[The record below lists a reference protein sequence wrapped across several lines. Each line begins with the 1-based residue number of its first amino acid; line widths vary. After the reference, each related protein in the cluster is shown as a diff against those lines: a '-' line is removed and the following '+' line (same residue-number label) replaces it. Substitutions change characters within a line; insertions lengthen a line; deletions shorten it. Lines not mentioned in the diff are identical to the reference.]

1 MYTASF
7 LKPVSYVNLYCH
19 KNCHIFTQFTIK
31 YNCIMHL
38 CWHRVLYSTIHTL
51 LLPTPLPQISHG
63 FSLCCFLQEES
74 WICSAIQ
81 IAWTWE
87 WLFWGKTQVCLDRIM
102 SQSSQKQWFREEPHI
117 RTTLKYQ
124 RNSLKA
130 DSGSQQSVAQRL
142 KYDKRQRAGWYMM
155 NWEEELEMEHFRRR
169 KYVPS
174 SHYCISPNS
183 VSCYWYCLLP
193 SKRVVFHMDEVA
205 KMKLFPFL
213 PHKTSFWLELASC
226 SYSTWRNQSFS
237 PPTLAPSAARLS
249 SRARCQQ
256 SRLLWEEKVLL
267 LEFLPYTLQGAS
279 LWSLESLQRATSS
292 LPCCFP
298 MLIHKEGSWGQEQKE
313 KTLTC
318 TMKLL
323 TSIFT

>member
-81 IAWTWE
+81 IARTWE

-142 KYDKRQRAGWYMM
+142 KYEKRLRELAGIWWTGKK
-155 NWEEELEMEHFRRR
+155 NFRWNISEGGNMFPHHTTAFHPTVSLATGIVFCPPNVLFSIWTRWQ
-169 KYVPS
+169 KWNCFPSFLIKPPSDWSWPPVP
-174 SHYCISPNS
+174 IPLDETNLF
-183 VSCYWYCLLP
+183 LLP
-193 SKRVVFHMDEVA
+193 H
-205 KMKLFPFL
+205 
-213 PHKTSFWLELASC
+213 
-226 SYSTWRNQSFS
+226 
-237 PPTLAPSAARLS
+237 
-249 SRARCQQ
+249 
-256 SRLLWEEKVLL
+256 
-267 LEFLPYTLQGAS
+267 
-279 LWSLESLQRATSS
+279 
-292 LPCCFP
+292 
-298 MLIHKEGSWGQEQKE
+298 
-313 KTLTC
+313 
-318 TMKLL
+318 
-323 TSIFT
+323 

>member
-1 MYTASF
+1 
-7 LKPVSYVNLYCH
+7 
-19 KNCHIFTQFTIK
+19 
-31 YNCIMHL
+31 
-38 CWHRVLYSTIHTL
+38 
-51 LLPTPLPQISHG
+51 
-63 FSLCCFLQEES
+63 
-74 WICSAIQ
+74 
-81 IAWTWE
+81 
-87 WLFWGKTQVCLDRIM
+87 
-102 SQSSQKQWFREEPHI
+102 
-117 RTTLKYQ
+117 
-124 RNSLKA
+124 
-130 DSGSQQSVAQRL
+130 
-142 KYDKRQRAGWYMM
+142 MM
-155 NWEEELEMEHFRRR
+155 NWEEELQMEYFRRR